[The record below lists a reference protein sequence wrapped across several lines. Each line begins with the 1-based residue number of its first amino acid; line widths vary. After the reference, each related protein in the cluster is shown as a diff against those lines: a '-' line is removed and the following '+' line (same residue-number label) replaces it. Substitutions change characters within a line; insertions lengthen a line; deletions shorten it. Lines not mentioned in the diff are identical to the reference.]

1 MCADSTHMRRDCQQ
15 DHTKQ
20 EQTSKTAAGGGDLP
34 SPLSDD
40 KKRYQSPDETDR
52 QTMKSKTA
60 KDKNEQSI
68 QNKK

>member
-52 QTMKSKTA
+52 QT
-60 KDKNEQSI
+60 DNEKQDRKR
-68 QNKK
+68 QE